1 VLTSDFKDYTFDLTL
16 RADDFTLVNAPQST
30 DRIIYGKLN
39 IDADAKIKGPM
50 TSPTVNGDLRI
61 NKVTDFVLVL
71 PQSDPEVVSRDG
83 VVRFVDKDHPEDTV
97 VANIALDSLSLAE
110 LNGID
115 VNAILRQTALQN
127 LRLLL
132 MKETVMH

>member
-1 VLTSDFKDYTFDLTL
+1 
-16 RADDFTLVNAPQST
+16 VNAPQST

-83 VVRFVDKDHPEDTV
+83 VVRFVDK
-97 VANIALDSLSLAE
+97 I
-110 LNGID
+110 
-115 VNAILRQTALQN
+115 ILKIRWLQTLHWIHSTWRN
-127 LRLLL
+127 
-132 MKETVMH
+132 